1 MSILIPED
9 HDSLNGNQKITL
21 PKKSFVLPKN
31 HARYIPQNL
40 IFFDTETSQENINYQ
55 KRNGE
60 TVNGEKHNFK
70 LGCAEK
76 WTFKENNYGN
86 EYDVRTTT
94 TNIKNFINF
103 LFGNGI
109 KKEKSLYIFC
119 HNLSFD
125 FRILLPHIPK
135 DYLNRIRTF
144 TFDSGKSFVS
154 IKNDGIR
161 SGCFYFVDSHNFFHG
176 SIEQLGKVFGLEKI
190 GKDIDFR
197 TCTITE
203 LADRC
208 KQDVVILRTAML
220 QLMYEF
226 ILDKV
231 KMPLTLSSLSFSTY
245 RNFYMNHPIK
255 IYHNDSLRKF
265 ERTSYHGGR
274 VEIFDMNNYE
284 NVYQL
289 DINGMYAHIMRE
301 NLYPI
306 EPICIL
312 DGSIDMLEPY
322 TKNGYCL
329 LADCLVETNKNIP
342 LYPYLFNGKLYFP
355 KGRFR
360 TTLTTPE
367 IKLALENEELLDAK
381 NIVVYKAK
389 PIFKEYVEHF
399 SKKKEEAKKNN
410 DQIMHLFYKLFGN
423 SLYGKFGQQIES
435 WDKVPD
441 DLSMLKVSGDVLHN
455 NKLYTIKELFGNY
468 WMKTDKEDG
477 RYTNTII
484 ASHITAYARC
494 YLWKLLQLGNPL
506 YTDTDCI
513 FTRENDLSNYKPFIH
528 KTKLGML
535 DIELSDILFQP
546 KAPKLYSYVYEGK
559 TYHKRKGIPTK
570 AKEIK
575 LDMFEY
581 DYFMG
586 FHETLNIFGQPIV
599 VTVKKIKRL
608 CNEYDKRHIQKDGST
623 LPIDIKT
630 LLS

>member
-1 MSILIPED
+1 VFGLIVKD
-9 HDSLNGNQKITL
+9 HDLLKIRL
-21 PKKSFVLPKN
+21 PLKSFVLPKN
-31 HARYIPQNL
+31 HARHIPQNL
-40 IFFDTETSQENINYQ
+40 IFFDTETSQEDINYQ

-60 TVNGEKHNFK
+60 IVNGEKHNFK

-76 WTFKENNYGN
+76 WKFKKNDYGE
-86 EYDVRTTT
+86 EYEERITT
-94 TNIKNFINF
+94 TNITSFINF
-103 LFGNGI
+103 LFTG
-109 KKEKSLYIFC
+109 KSRMERSLYIFC

-135 DYLNRIRTF
+135 TYLNKIRTF
-144 TFDSGKSFVS
+144 TFDSGKSFVA
-154 IKNDGIR
+154 IKGKRKRDGCI
-161 SGCFYFVDSHNFFHG
+161 YFVDSHNFFHG
-176 SIEQLGKVFGLEKI
+176 SIEQLGLVFNLEKI

-197 TCTITE
+197 SCSITE

-208 KQDVVILRTAML
+208 KQDVKILRTAML
-220 QLMYEF
+220 QLICEF

-231 KMPLTLSSLSFSTY
+231 RMPLTLSSLSFSTY

-255 IYHNDSLRKF
+255 IYHEASLREY
-265 ERTSYHGGR
+265 ERKSYHGGR
-274 VEIFDMNNYE
+274 VEIFDMNNHK

-289 DINGMYAHIMRE
+289 DINGMYAYVMRKM
-301 NLYPI
+301 NFPV
-306 EPICIL
+306 EPITMI
-312 DGSIDMLEPY
+312 DNGIDMLEPY

-329 LADCLVETNKNIP
+329 LADCLIETDKNIP
-342 LYPYLFNGKLYFP
+342 LYPYLHNTKLYFP
-355 KGRFR
+355 KGKFNVI
-360 TTLTTPE
+360 LTTPE
-367 IKLALENEELLDAK
+367 IKLAIENEELLDAK
-381 NIVVYKAK
+381 NIIIYKAK

-410 DQIMHLFYKLFGN
+410 DLIMHLFYKLFGN

-435 WDKVPD
+435 WEKIPEELD
-441 DLSMLKVSGDVLHN
+441 MLKVSGDVLHEN
-455 NKLYTIKELFGNY
+455 TLYTIKELFGNF

-494 YLWKLLQLGNPL
+494 YLWKLLQLGSPL
-506 YTDTDCI
+506 YTDTDCL
-513 FTRENDLSNYKPFIH
+513 FVKENDLDIYQPFIH

-535 DIELSDILFQP
+535 DIELSNIIFQP
-546 KAPKLYSYVYEGK
+546 KAPKLYSYMYKGK
-559 TYHKRKGIPTK
+559 MYHKRKGIPSN

-575 LDMFEY
+575 TETFEY

-586 FHETLNIFGQPIV
+586 FHETLNIFGKPIV
-599 VTVKKIKRL
+599 VTVKKVKRL
-608 CNEYDKRHIQKDGST
+608 LNEYDKRHINQDGST